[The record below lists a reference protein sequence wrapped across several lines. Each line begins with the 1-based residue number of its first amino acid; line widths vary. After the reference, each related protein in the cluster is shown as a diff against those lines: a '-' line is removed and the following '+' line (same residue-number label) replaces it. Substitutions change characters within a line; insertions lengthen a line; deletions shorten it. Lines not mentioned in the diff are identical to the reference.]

1 LYVKGELYRILMIED
16 DEDYAMLIK
25 TFLDSVS
32 SVDYKLIVY
41 ERLSSGL
48 DFLTQTTKVR
58 SGLLDLSLP

>member
-1 LYVKGELYRILMIED
+1 MIED